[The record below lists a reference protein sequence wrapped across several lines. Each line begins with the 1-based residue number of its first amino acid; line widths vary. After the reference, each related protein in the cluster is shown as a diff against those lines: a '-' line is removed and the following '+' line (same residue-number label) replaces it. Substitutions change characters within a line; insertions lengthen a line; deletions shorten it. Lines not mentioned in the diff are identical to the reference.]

1 MKVQT
6 SEKVIAVFM
15 GHPCVSD
22 AVPSTSMCEEEKQVH
37 HVKPEK
43 RQNNQSEG

>member
-15 GHPCVSD
+15 GNPCVSD
-22 AVPSTSMCEEEKQVH
+22 AVPSTSMCEEEKH
-37 HVKPEK
+37 SHVKPEK